1 MTPPWS
7 DLLFVYL
14 WLFWGLTC
22 SMQTLV
28 VVMGSVVAVWGLSFR
43 SVACGIFVPQ
53 PGVEPTCPALQRGF
67 LTTEP
72 PGKSLMVRSL
82 SGIIINR
89 DLRKLWTP
97 CSRFVTRLKQAFDL
111 LSCSPSLINTLLS
124 VKMNICGSPN
134 ISVHTVFA
142 FTVLPHCKFYVEKY
156 YSNFLTCYAPPHKGF
171 SNCFPVQREFSLWTT
186 VSFTGHLHY
195 GYWYLCL
202 TSWTENMRSHCMWW
216 VQTGSLYDIFRTGK
230 FHIKSQFPSSV
241 GKSDLDYIPLRQGL

>member
-1 MTPPWS
+1 
-7 DLLFVYL
+7 
-14 WLFWGLTC
+14 
-22 SMQTLV
+22 
-28 VVMGSVVAVWGLSFR
+28 
-43 SVACGIFVPQ
+43 
-53 PGVEPTCPALQRGF
+53 
-67 LTTEP
+67 
-72 PGKSLMVRSL
+72 MVRSL
-82 SGIIINR
+82 SGIAINR
-89 DLRKLWTP
+89 DLWKLWTP
-97 CSRFVTRLKQAFDL
+97 CSRFVTRLQASL
-111 LSCSPSLINTLLS
+111 WSPFLFSQPYRPLLS

-134 ISVHTVFA
+134 ISVHTVTFA

-156 YSNFLTCYAPPHKGF
+156 YLTFNSSYAPPSHKGF

-241 GKSDLDYIPLRQGL
+241 GKSDLDYIPLRQGSVDYRPSPIICFCKGCCFIGIQPHPFAYK